1 MTVKLSPQTVSKI
14 MRLFFS
20 GMPQPVI
27 AIRAGVDQSKT
38 EGNAR
43 SVST

>member
-1 MTVKLSPQTVSKI
+1 MTVKLSPQKVSKI
-14 MRLFFS
+14 MKLFFC
-20 GMPQPVI
+20 GVPQPII